1 MDTHHVFGRTSQ
13 ESGGRGWWTACVE
26 FGHDV
31 FVRLL
36 GIFDRCVDAADA
48 YYASGRLQSKT
59 DAMGQKVVYSYDGYG
74 RLAYIDRYP
83 AGASYYDPCQS
94 VALTYDSG
102 GAAGA
107 TNLLGRVSAAVTGD
121 PYSCSGAVTENY
133 SYTAGGLV
141 TMKGYTYGGVAWL
154 GANSGGWYPWS
165 AGPSMTYTWDQEGH
179 MTGYG
184 SFSYTLDAMGRPT
197 GLTESGP
204 GTVWVQN
211 VGYGPSGE
219 MRSLQYRT
227 SGGAYYTET
236 NAFNNRNQVV
246 DTSVSGTGLAGAHY
260 QYGYAAGANNG
271 QITAMTD
278 VVTGEQ
284 VVYTYDSL
292 KRLAK
297 AETVGGPLWGQSF
310 GYDGFGNLVSKTPTA
325 GHTGTTMA
333 LAVDGATNHVATAGF
348 SYDAN
353 GNMTGIPAVPTN
365 LAPVYDIENRTG
377 GGWYDQQ
384 NQPLDRAGVWNL
396 YGLRGERLETHTY
409 AKTLHYTTVVVGGVP
424 YSVPYYTWV
433 DTLVSRNVYFG
444 SRLIQSNGQ
453 TVVVDRLGTVR
464 ANEAGDRASYYPY
477 GEQQGGGMGDGREKF
492 ATYTREVASGLD
504 YAGQRYY
511 SPVYGRFTSADKG
524 RQNASLMAS
533 GSWNAYAYG
542 NGDPENQVD
551 PSGRLAIWPD
561 PDDPSWDTT
570 GGPPV
575 CNPGSMY
582 YDPTSCFSGG
592 GVGGA
597 VDSRHPERVAPA
609 QLCPLIALIG
619 SYTTA
624 TSGSPV
630 VALFAPDLAYKVDAA
645 LAILN
650 LNGIVPVITD
660 GFRALADQTARYEAS
675 KSGQSQYPAAKPG
688 TGIHE
693 VGEGIDFG
701 INANGQTNSDA
712 IMKAM
717 KGQGLTWGGDWPR
730 TRVDA
735 AGNVVKGSYD
745 PVHYENFHTPSPTQ
759 LAACER
765 EHP

>member
-1 MDTHHVFGRTSQ
+1 
-13 ESGGRGWWTACVE
+13 
-26 FGHDV
+26 
-31 FVRLL
+31 
-36 GIFDRCVDAADA
+36 
-48 YYASGRLQSKT
+48 
-59 DAMGQKVVYSYDGYG
+59 
-74 RLAYIDRYP
+74 
-83 AGASYYDPCQS
+83 
-94 VALTYDSG
+94 
-102 GAAGA
+102 
-107 TNLLGRVSAAVTGD
+107 
-121 PYSCSGAVTENY
+121 
-133 SYTAGGLV
+133 
-141 TMKGYTYGGVAWL
+141 
-154 GANSGGWYPWS
+154 
-165 AGPSMTYTWDQEGH
+165 

-184 SFSYTLDAMGRPT
+184 SFSYTLDAMGRRT
-197 GLTESGP
+197 GLTETGP

-433 DTLVSRNVYFG
+433 DTLVTRNVYFG

-453 TVVVDRLGTVR
+453 TVLTDRLGTVR

-492 ATYTREVASGLD
+492 ATYTREVAGGLD

-511 SPVYGRFTSADKG
+511 ASGYGRFTSPDPSLDSNALALPVNWNRYAYVGGDPVGKNDPRGLCSPQDDPPCCSATGTAYAQSSAQSAGQLAFGNEGGSAAADQSTEHETG
-524 RQNASLMAS
+524 VGSVLSTIGACASDELGLTDALAAVGFALGQPVLAAS
-533 GSWNAYAYG
+533 GK
-542 NGDPENQVD
+542 
-551 PSGRLAIWPD
+551 
-561 PDDPSWDTT
+561 
-570 GGPPV
+570 
-575 CNPGSMY
+575 
-582 YDPTSCFSGG
+582 FSGATAG
-592 GVGGA
+592 TSPLSYALSQLLPWTLPFSVPAPTYSVLRLSLAMSNKVGRIVGRWIPVVGGA
-597 VDSRHPERVAPA
+597 ILVWDAVR
-609 QLCPLIALIG
+609 IAGCTIDGLG
-619 SYTTA
+619 NPTGGQTA
-624 TSGSPV
+624 ISTQISVTNQTANG
-630 VALFAPDLAYKVDAA
+630 DRGGKVR
-645 LAILN
+645 
-650 LNGIVPVITD
+650 ITD
-660 GFRALADQTARYEAS
+660 PLRRPIATIG
-675 KSGQSQYPAAKPG
+675 
-688 TGIHE
+688 GI
-693 VGEGIDFG
+693 
-701 INANGQTNSDA
+701 
-712 IMKAM
+712 
-717 KGQGLTWGGDWPR
+717 L
-730 TRVDA
+730 
-735 AGNVVKGSYD
+735 
-745 PVHYENFHTPSPTQ
+745 
-759 LAACER
+759 
-765 EHP
+765 